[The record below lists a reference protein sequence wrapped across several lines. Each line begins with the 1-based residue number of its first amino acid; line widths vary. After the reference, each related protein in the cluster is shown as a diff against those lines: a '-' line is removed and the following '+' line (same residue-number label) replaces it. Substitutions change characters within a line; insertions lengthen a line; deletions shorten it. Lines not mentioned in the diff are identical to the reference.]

1 MTVAKPISVD
11 IYCRRSRLF
20 LGLTMKIKS
29 VPALPLLAALNANAM
44 LSHLVNH
51 FVSHAQLNVAPS
63 TQPISPPSYDRT
75 NSSVS
80 RALLFSA
87 ALLLSLFA
95 LSSSPV
101 QASSESTE
109 AAHQESLLTLSAEQ
123 RQLAGVEVAE
133 LSATAFNLQAVATAQ
148 LVVDKDKTITIAP
161 QLDMQVLKRH
171 VVPGQQVQKGQPLL
185 TIGGADI
192 AAAQA
197 DYVNAATEWDR
208 IKRMSKGTIS
218 ASQRMQTEVNAELK
232 RAILQSVMMSTKQI
246 AELATSPSSIGQF
259 QLLAPINGRVQQD
272 IATVG
277 QVLTAGTPLMQLTDE
292 SYLWVEAELT
302 PLQADQV
309 NMGTDVLV
317 RVGSRTRE
325 GVIIG
330 RSHEI
335 NSQTRTEQ
343 VLVRMANPGHDLH
356 AGEFAELYLAA
367 NQGAEPLGFIVPDAA
382 LTRGGDGDWQVFI
395 EQDGGFSA
403 VEVSVVERQRGLS
416 FIRGLV
422 PQTRVVVSGAFFLA
436 SEQAKSGFDI
446 HNH

>member
-51 FVSHAQLNVAPS
+51 FVNRFVNRAQLNILPG
-63 TQPISPPSYDRT
+63 TQPISPPSIRKYDRT

-123 RQLAGVEVAE
+123 RQLAGVEVAQ

-232 RAILQSVMMSTKQI
+232 RAILQSVMMSTK
-246 AELATSPSSIGQF
+246 
-259 QLLAPINGRVQQD
+259 
-272 IATVG
+272 
-277 QVLTAGTPLMQLTDE
+277 
-292 SYLWVEAELT
+292 
-302 PLQADQV
+302 
-309 NMGTDVLV
+309 
-317 RVGSRTRE
+317 
-325 GVIIG
+325 
-330 RSHEI
+330 
-335 NSQTRTEQ
+335 
-343 VLVRMANPGHDLH
+343 
-356 AGEFAELYLAA
+356 
-367 NQGAEPLGFIVPDAA
+367 
-382 LTRGGDGDWQVFI
+382 
-395 EQDGGFSA
+395 
-403 VEVSVVERQRGLS
+403 
-416 FIRGLV
+416 
-422 PQTRVVVSGAFFLA
+422 
-436 SEQAKSGFDI
+436 
-446 HNH
+446 